1 MANTNTSYISKPAAS
16 LVNPITTAVVFQK
29 TPSPIATVAATQVA
43 QACYV
48 KYNGYS
54 QYGGGVSNNVDLVRI
69 LVTAAG
75 RATGGT
81 TVNFT
86 PSLLISPAATNGIPS
101 LTLASN
107 TTIFSP
113 TAMAF
118 NSANGNWVIKAELT
132 WDPISGQINGLSSG
146 YGGATTQTTTA
157 STAITP
163 LTGYTLTAPPST
175 QSYTT
180 PVTIPAAT
188 GEIGFYF
195 AVAGLFSATNAGNL
209 AYLDLLQVEEL

>member
-1 MANTNTSYISKPAAS
+1 MANTNTPYIAKPAAS
-16 LVNPITTAVVFQK
+16 LANPITTAVVFQQ
-29 TPSPIATVAATQVA
+29 TASPIATVAATQTAKAVF
-43 QACYV
+43 V

-54 QYGGGVSNNVDLVRI
+54 QYGVGVSNNVDLVRI

-86 PSLLISPAATNGIPS
+86 PSLLIAPAAANTGIS
-101 LTLASN
+101 LTLATNS
-107 TTIFSP
+107 TIFSP

-118 NSANGNWVIKAELT
+118 NSASGNWVIKVELL
-132 WDPISGQINGLSSG
+132 WDPISGQINGVYSG

-157 STAITP
+157 ATAITP
-163 LTGYTLTAPPST
+163 LTGYTQTATVSS

-180 PVTIPAAT
+180 AVSIPAPT
-188 GEIGFYF
+188 GEMVLYF
-195 AVAGLFSATNAGNL
+195 GVAGLFSTTNANNI
-209 AYLDLLQVEEL
+209 AYLDLLSVEEL